1 MKLKKYL
8 SLLAA
13 LVLCFTTLA
22 GIWSAAA
29 EEEIKETETAAG
41 QANDTGMTEEEAEIE
56 YPDELRVGHTTIT
69 KGDFFTEMFGNN
81 TADID
86 VRALIHG
93 YNLVNWDQ
101 NQGTYLIDEA
111 VVEDVLLPIAREL
124 GFDFTLEEL
133 RTFETRRKLRNA
145 RPDLPIPEDEE
156 IDDDPV
162 PFWLLDRGWTYD
174 TDVYPD
180 QLPEKE

>member
-1 MKLKKYL
+1 MIEHAEAFFESYRRD
-8 SLLAA
+8 AA
-13 LVLCFTTLA
+13 LRERIRLA
-22 GIWSAAA
+22 EACYPGSL
-29 EEEIKETETAAG
+29 EI
-41 QANDTGMTEEEAEIE
+41 
-56 YPDELRVGHTTIT
+56 R
-69 KGDFFTEMFGNN
+69 
-81 TADID
+81 
-86 VRALIHG
+86 
-93 YNLVNWDQ
+93 
-101 NQGTYLIDEA
+101 EA